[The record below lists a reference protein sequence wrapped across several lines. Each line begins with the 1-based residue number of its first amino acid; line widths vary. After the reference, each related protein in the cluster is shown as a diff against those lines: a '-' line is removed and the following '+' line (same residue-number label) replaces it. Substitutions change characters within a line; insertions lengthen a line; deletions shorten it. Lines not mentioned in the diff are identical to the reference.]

1 MAVEINTPGVHHVA
15 LRVTDLERAKRFYVQ
30 TLGFAP
36 LLEVDN
42 LFIFAAGSTAVAVR
56 GPDPKTPIRD
66 VFNPFRVGLDHLA
79 LACQNE
85 SELDRVA
92 SALNQAGV
100 ENTGVKRDD
109 VLGKKYVAFKDPERI
124 QWELYMT

>member
-1 MAVEINTPGVHHVA
+1 MAVAINTPGVHHIA

-56 GPDPKTPIRD
+56 GPDPKTPLRD

-100 ENTGVKRDD
+100 ENTGVKTDD
-109 VLGKKYVAFKDPERI
+109 VLGKKYIAFKDPERI
-124 QWELYMT
+124 QWELYMA

>member
-1 MAVEINTPGVHHVA
+1 MAIDINTPGVHHIA

-56 GPDPKTPIRD
+56 GPDPKTPLRD
-66 VFNPFRVGLDHLA
+66 AFNPFRVGLDHLA
-79 LACQNE
+79 LTCQDE

-100 ENTGVKRDD
+100 ENTGVKTDD

-124 QWELYMT
+124 QWELYMA

>member
-1 MAVEINTPGVHHVA
+1 MAVEINTPGVHHIA

-56 GPDPKTPIRD
+56 GPDPKTPLRD

-100 ENTGVKRDD
+100 ENTGVKTDD